1 MVRTLLSTTYKT
13 NLTPIYYYPIPE
25 HYQLNHFFYNV
36 VTITQTT
43 WGCFN
48 ALPYGETA
56 IPEGKKRHGGK
67 ENGVASDAANWFC
80 RGLLWYYPVAHQ
92 RQTKQSQ
99 SASITRR
106 TGDRQHMTTL
116 ADIMQDLGQ
125 SSSLPLYQQLQRA
138 LRLAID
144 KRLLGPDEA
153 LPAERQLASELSIS
167 RITVRKAIDGL
178 VTEGLLVK
186 RPGSGNFI
194 NTRIEKN
201 FAKLTSFSEDMRA
214 RGRTPRSVWLK
225 RSEGTVTPEEALRL
239 RLSPGAPVYRFHR
252 IRYADEVPM
261 CLEYATIVASCLP
274 GLDAVDVSMY
284 DALELAGNRP
294 TRALQRLS
302 ALLLTGEQAS
312 LLQAEEGDAGLS
324 VERLGFLRD
333 GRAVEFC
340 RSYFRG
346 DMYDF
351 VAELSTN

>member
-1 MVRTLLSTTYKT
+1 
-13 NLTPIYYYPIPE
+13 
-25 HYQLNHFFYNV
+25 
-36 VTITQTT
+36 
-43 WGCFN
+43 
-48 ALPYGETA
+48 
-56 IPEGKKRHGGK
+56 
-67 ENGVASDAANWFC
+67 
-80 RGLLWYYPVAHQ
+80 
-92 RQTKQSQ
+92 
-99 SASITRR
+99 
-106 TGDRQHMTTL
+106 MTTL
-116 ADIMQDLGQ
+116 AHIMQGLGQ
-125 SSSLPLYQQLQRA
+125 TSSLPLYQQLQRA
-138 LRLAID
+138 LREAID
-144 KRLLGPDEA
+144 KRILGPDEA
-153 LPAERQLASELSIS
+153 LPAERQLASDLAVS

-178 VTEGLLVK
+178 VNEGLLVR

-225 RSEGTVTPEEALRL
+225 RSEGTVTPGEALRL

-274 GLDAVDVSMY
+274 ALDAVDVSMY
-284 DALELAGNRP
+284 DALEQAGNRP
-294 TRALQRLS
+294 VRALQRLS